1 MDSVTFADPSV
12 AAISKSII
20 FSKFNAAVDSQLA
33 GMYGVIAY
41 PTMVIVKP
49 NGAEIDRLVGFYP
62 PEDFIPALFDVMQN
76 RNTLDDYLTRLA
88 NYPDSSEL
96 RMEVADKYRYRNQTD
111 HARMHYY
118 YVIDND
124 AENLLGYSDDC
135 LLSLGQMEL
144 KSKNYAAAVD
154 YFEKMQ
160 ADYPTSEL
168 FEEANIYVPYTWM
181 RAGEDKKAIKAFE
194 AFKKEFP
201 ESEDLEWV
209 DKQIA
214 KIKEGED

>member
-1 MDSVTFADPSV
+1 MDSVTFTNPSV
-12 AAISKSII
+12 AAISKSVI
-20 FSKFNAAVDSQLA
+20 FSKYNAEVDSQFAKL
-33 GMYGVIAY
+33 YGITGY

-88 NYPDSSEL
+88 NYPDSAAL
-96 RMEVADKYRYRNQTD
+96 RMEVAEKYKYRSQSD
-111 HARMHYY
+111 VAKMHYNFI
-118 YVIDND
+118 IDSD
-124 AENLLGYSDDC
+124 RENLLGYSDDC

-144 KSKNYAAAVD
+144 KAKNYADAVG
-154 YFEKMQ
+154 YFEMMQ
-160 ADYPTSEL
+160 TEYPASEL
-168 FEEANIYVPYTWM
+168 FEEANVYVPYTLM
-181 RAGEDKKAIKAFE
+181 KAGEKKKAIKAFE

-209 DKQIA
+209 DEQIV
-214 KIKEGED
+214 KIKEGKN